1 MNRRELLLGA
11 AAMAAAATAGKV
23 LAGEH
28 EHMHHEH
35 GGASKRNTGLIKSAE
50 DCVATGQICH
60 HHCLVLMG
68 EGDKNLAACAMSV
81 SDLIATCSTLQQL
94 AAAESPYTV
103 EMAKLTMKVCEDCEK
118 ECKKPE
124 VAKHEE
130 CKACGEAC
138 AACYKECKKIVG

>member
-1 MNRRELLLGA
+1 MNRRELLVGA
-11 AAMAAAATAGKV
+11 AAIAAAATAGGAFAEK
-23 LAGEH
+23 H
-28 EHMHHEH
+28 EHKHEH
-35 GGASKRNTGLIKSAE
+35 AGPSKRNKALIKTSG
-50 DCVATGQICH
+50 DCVTTGQACL

-68 EGDKNLAACAMSV
+68 EGDKSLAACAMSV
-81 SDLIATCSTLQQL
+81 SDLVATCSALQQL
-94 AAAESPYTV
+94 ASAESPYLA

-138 AACYKECKKIVG
+138 AACYKECKKIAG

>member
-11 AAMAAAATAGKV
+11 AAMAAAATTGSAF
-23 LAGEH
+23 AETH
-28 EHMHHEH
+28 EHKHEH
-35 GGASKRNTGLIKSAE
+35 GGTSKRNNGLIKSAE
-50 DCVATGQICH
+50 DCVTTGQVCH

-68 EGDKNLAACAMSV
+68 EGDKSLAACAMSV
-81 SDLIATCSTLQQL
+81 SDLVATCSTLQQL
-94 AAAESPYTV
+94 AAAESPYLA